1 MFLDPAFPKG
11 YIRYIVALKACGE
24 SELMQRVSDQ
34 YHKKFTSPQNRD
46 LLKKAI
52 DICEFS

>member
-1 MFLDPAFPKG
+1 MVLDPNFPKG

-24 SELMQRVSDQ
+24 RELMQRVSNQ
-34 YHKKFTSPQNRD
+34 YHKKFSSPKDRD

-52 DICEFS
+52 DICKF

>member
-1 MFLDPAFPKG
+1 MVLDPNFPKG

-24 SELMQRVSDQ
+24 RELMQRVSNQ
-34 YHKKFTSPQNRD
+34 YHKKFSSPKDRD

-52 DICEFS
+52 DICKFW